1 MTTEPT
7 VTMPDRAEM
16 MRRLEAV
23 DDEINMSQRFYP
35 LIAKK
40 AGATLSGRGIALA
53 LRLAVADY
61 VGAGLPPVMA
71 GVLDRLLPE
80 YVEALVDDP
89 GVRSDALAALAEV
102 RL

>member
-7 VTMPDRAEM
+7 ITMPDRAEIT
-16 MRRLEAV
+16 RRLESV

-40 AGATLSGRGIALA
+40 AGATLSGRGIALT

-61 VGAGLPPVMA
+61 VGEGLPPRY
-71 GVLDRLLPE
+71 DRST
-80 YVEALVDDP
+80 
-89 GVRSDALAALAEV
+89 RTLAS
-102 RL
+102 